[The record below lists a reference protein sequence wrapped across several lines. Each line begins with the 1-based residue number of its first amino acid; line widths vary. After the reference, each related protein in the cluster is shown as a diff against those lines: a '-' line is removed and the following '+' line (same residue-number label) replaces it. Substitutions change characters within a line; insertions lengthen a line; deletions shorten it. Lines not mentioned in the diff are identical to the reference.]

1 MKKYT
6 FEEFKSIIKN
16 LLISQ
21 ATNNTFADN
30 IESFLK
36 GDNESYNSFYV
47 ALNGT
52 NNNDENI
59 LECEDILQ
67 EVLNVKIS
75 ISTYCTISEM
85 YEEYLNLFDRP

>member
-6 FEEFKSIIKN
+6 FEEFKAIVKT

-21 ATNNTFADN
+21 ATSNTFTDN
-30 IESFLK
+30 IESFLNDEK
-36 GDNESYNSFYV
+36 EDINSFYV

-67 EVLNVKIS
+67 DVLNVKIL
-75 ISTYCTISEM
+75 IHTYCTISEM
-85 YEEYLNLFDRP
+85 YEEYSYLFDRL